1 MLTLVLADAMLFSA
15 MGKGLEL
22 VQFAQWHPLKMDG

>member
-1 MLTLVLADAMLFSA
+1 MVTLVLADAMLFSS

-22 VQFAQWHPLKMDG
+22 VQFPQ

>member
-1 MLTLVLADAMLFSA
+1 MATLVLTDAILFSS

-22 VQFAQWHPLKMDG
+22 VQFPQWHPLKIDG